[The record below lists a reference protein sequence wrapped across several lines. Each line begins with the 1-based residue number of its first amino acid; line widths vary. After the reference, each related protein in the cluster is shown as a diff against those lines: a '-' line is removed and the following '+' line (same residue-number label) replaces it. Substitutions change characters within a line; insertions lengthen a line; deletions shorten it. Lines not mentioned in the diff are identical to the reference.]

1 MRRQLYTLALLALLA
16 LSAAQAAG
24 QTTVAQTAAGQAAGQ
39 AATKAAAQTTVIRAG
54 RLVDPETGRVSLNQ
68 KIVVEG
74 GKIKAVGP
82 DVATPA
88 GAAVIDLSRSTVM
101 PGLFDAHT
109 HLCMSVN
116 MERDAGSY
124 FYTTLRDPDSYRAVQ
139 GVANARAM
147 LESGFTTV
155 RDVGNEGNYAC
166 VSVRQA
172 VERGLVPGPTILSAG
187 RIIAPFGGQFHL
199 QPDKR
204 GLAEPEY
211 FFADTRDE
219 LRKAVRENAHFG
231 AALIKIVVDDQPY
244 IYSADDIRFVVEEAR
259 RAGLRV
265 AAHCWTREGAHNAA
279 EAGVASIEHAN
290 GITDDD
296 LQLARRNGVVMVFTP
311 FPEWV
316 LRMFRSDPKDAAAEY
331 GAEIDRLRAAHR
343 LGVPI
348 AFGTDAIHDLP
359 DYTRGTQALT
369 WLDSYVAAGM
379 TPPAILKAMTTTAA
393 RLLGVETARG
403 AIRPGLA
410 ADIIAT
416 PANPLDD
423 VNALKRVSFVMKNGA
438 VFKNV
443 AEARP

>member
-1 MRRQLYTLALLALLA
+1 MKRRLLAIALLA
-16 LSAAQAAG
+16 LSAAHASAQTPAPTPP
-24 QTTVAQTAAGQAAGQ
+24 QTTL
-39 AATKAAAQTTVIRAG
+39 IRAG
-54 RLVDPETGRVSLNQ
+54 RLIDPETGRVSLNQ
-68 KIVVEG
+68 RILVEG
-74 GKIKAVGP
+74 DKIKAVGP
-82 DVATPA
+82 NVETPA
-88 GAAVIDLSRSTVM
+88 GANVIDLSRSTVM

-109 HLCMSVN
+109 HLCMAVS
-116 MERDAGSY
+116 MQRDNGNY
-124 FYTTLRDPDSYRAVQ
+124 FYTTLRDPDSFRAVQ

-166 VSVRQA
+166 VSVRYA
-172 VERGLVPGPTILSAG
+172 VERGMVSGPTMLTAG

-231 AALIKIVVDDQPY
+231 ATLIKIVVDDQPY
-244 IYSADDIRFVVEEAR
+244 IYSADDIRFVIEEAK

-290 GITDDD
+290 HISDED
-296 LQLARRNGVVMVFTP
+296 LQLARRNGVTLVFTP
-311 FPEWV
+311 FPEWN
-316 LRMFRSDPKDAAAEY
+316 LRKFRDDAKAVAAEY
-331 GAEIDRLRAAHR
+331 GEEIDRLRAGYK

-348 AFGTDAIHDLP
+348 AFGTDAILDLP
-359 DYTRGTQALT
+359 EYTRGTQALT
-369 WLDSYVAAGM
+369 WLDSYVAAGF
-379 TPPAILKAMTTTAA
+379 TPAAILKAMTVTPA
-393 RLLGVETARG
+393 RLLGVESARG
-403 AIRPGLA
+403 TIRPGLA

-416 PANPLDD
+416 PTNPLDD
-423 VNALKRVSFVMKNGA
+423 INALKSVSFVMKNGA
-438 VFKNV
+438 VVKNT

>member
-1 MRRQLYTLALLALLA
+1 MKRQLYALGLLALL
-16 LSAAQAAG
+16 AAQAAG
-24 QTTVAQTAAGQAAGQ
+24 QTPTQTPTQTPAQTAAQAP
-39 AATKAAAQTTVIRAG
+39 TQTTVIRAG
-54 RLVDPETGRVSLNQ
+54 RLIDPETGRASLNQ

-82 DVATPA
+82 DVETPA
-88 GAAVIDLSRSTVM
+88 GATVIDLSRSTVM

-109 HLCMSVN
+109 HLCMSVQL
-116 MERDAGSY
+116 ERDRGSY
-124 FYTTLRDPDSYRAVQ
+124 YYTTLNDPDSYRSVQ

-155 RDVGNEGNYAC
+155 RDVGNEGDYAC
-166 VSVRQA
+166 VSVRRA
-172 VERGLVPGPTILSAG
+172 VEHGLIPGPTMLTAG
-187 RIIAPFGGQFHL
+187 RIVAPFGGQFHL

-219 LRKAVRENAHFG
+219 MRKAVRENAHFG
-231 AALIKIVVDDQPY
+231 ATLIKIVVDDQPY
-244 IYSADDIRFVVEEAR
+244 IYTADDIRFVVEEAR
-259 RAGLRV
+259 RAGIRV

-290 GITDDD
+290 GISDED
-296 LQLARRNGVVMVFTP
+296 LQLAKRNGVVMVFTP

-316 LRMFRSDPKDAAAEY
+316 LKLFRSEPERAAAEY
-331 GAEIDRLRAAHR
+331 RDEIDRLRAAHR

-359 DYTRGTQALT
+359 QHTRGTQSLM

-379 TPPAILKAMTTTAA
+379 PPQAILRAMTTTA
-393 RLLGVETARG
+393 
-403 AIRPGLA
+403 
-410 ADIIAT
+410 
-416 PANPLDD
+416 
-423 VNALKRVSFVMKNGA
+423 
-438 VFKNV
+438 
-443 AEARP
+443 

>member
-1 MRRQLYTLALLALLA
+1 MKRHLFALALLALFGA
-16 LSAAQAAG
+16 DAAG
-24 QTTVAQTAAGQAAGQ
+24 QTPAPTPAR
-39 AATKAAAQTTVIRAG
+39 TTVIRAG
-54 RLVDPETGRVSLNQ
+54 RLIDPETGRASLNQ
-68 KIVVEG
+68 KILVEG
-74 GKIKAVGP
+74 GKIKAVGTE
-82 DVATPA
+82 VETPA

-109 HLCMSVN
+109 HLCMAVN
-116 MERDAGSY
+116 MQRDAGNC
-124 FYTTLRDPDSYRAVQ
+124 FYTTLRDPDSFRAVQ

-166 VSVRQA
+166 VSVRYA
-172 VERGLVPGPTILSAG
+172 IERGLVAGPTMLTAG
-187 RIIAPFGGQFHL
+187 RIVAPFGGQFHL

-204 GLAEPEY
+204 GMAEPEY
-211 FFADTRDE
+211 FFADSRDE

-231 AALIKIVVDDQPY
+231 ARLIKIVVDDQPY
-244 IYSADDIRFVVEEAR
+244 IYSADDIRFVIEEAK

-279 EAGVASIEHAN
+279 EAGVASIEHGN
-290 GITDDD
+290 HISDED

-316 LRMFRSDPKDAAAEY
+316 LKLFRPDAEGAAAEHRE
-331 GAEIDRLRAAHR
+331 EIDRLRAAYK

-379 TPPAILKAMTTTAA
+379 TPAAILKALTSTPA
-393 RLLGVETARG
+393 RLLGVEAARG

-423 VNALKRVSFVMKNGA
+423 VGALKRVSFVMKNGA
-438 VFKNV
+438 VVKN
-443 AEARP
+443 ENR